1 MSFFQLSDEGFELIS
16 EPVVMQE
23 DSTQQ
28 CARRKLV
35 FDHRDG
41 ECAFICVC
49 IFHAFSSASAGVLVI
64 KSSSLRVLDVHAIM
78 GGVIGNC
85 SRFVCQ

>member
-1 MSFFQLSDEGFELIS
+1 MSFFQLLDTGFELIS

-28 CARRKLV
+28 CARRKLLSLIIVMENVLSFVCV
-35 FDHRDG
+35 FSTH
-41 ECAFICVC
+41 
-49 IFHAFSSASAGVLVI
+49 SLLQVLVI
-64 KSSSLRVLDVHAIM
+64 KSSSLRVLDVHAII